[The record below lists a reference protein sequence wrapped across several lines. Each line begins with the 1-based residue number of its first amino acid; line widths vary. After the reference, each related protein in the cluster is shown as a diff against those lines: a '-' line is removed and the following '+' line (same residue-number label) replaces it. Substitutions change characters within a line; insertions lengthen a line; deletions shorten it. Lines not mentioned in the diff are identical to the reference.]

1 MEKLKVQAVLDT
13 CPADVNVDA
22 FLWQVCLLDAIERG
36 ERDIAEGRLL
46 EQDAARDRLKR
57 WLE

>member
-1 MEKLKVQAVLDT
+1 MEKLKVQAVFDT
-13 CPADVNVDA
+13 GPAAVNVDA
-22 FLWQVCLLDAIERG
+22 FLEQVCLLDVIERG
-36 ERDIAEGRLL
+36 ERDIAEGRML

>member
-1 MEKLKVQAVLDT
+1 
-13 CPADVNVDA
+13 
-22 FLWQVCLLDAIERG
+22 LLDAIERG
-36 ERDIAEGRLL
+36 ERDIAEGRML

>member
-1 MEKLKVQAVLDT
+1 MEKLQVQVVLDAF
-13 CPADVNVDA
+13 PGDVNVDA
-22 FLWQVCLLDAIERG
+22 FLEQICLLDAIERG
-36 ERDIAEGRLL
+36 ERDIAEGRML

>member
-1 MEKLKVQAVLDT
+1 LKVQAVLDA

-22 FLWQVCLLDAIERG
+22 FLEQVCLLDAIERG
-36 ERDIAEGRLL
+36 ERDIAEGRML
-46 EQDAARDRLKR
+46 EQDAARDRLKQ

>member
-13 CPADVNVDA
+13 GPAAVNVDA
-22 FLWQVCLLDAIERG
+22 FLEQVCLLDAIERA
-36 ERDIAEGRLL
+36 ELDIAEGRML

-57 WLE
+57 RLE